1 MRDRRE
7 IRFEIPFHIRSP
19 DGFQNLDNL
28 FQVRVSN
35 FPIGIGFKT
44 LSDGQVRVGGMATIR
59 KDKFGTVV
67 RSQVRAVFQPEFE
80 KLIPDDVP
88 DEGFYPAGKWVSDR
102 DGLYIKAAVA
112 ALNKLLVI
120 YREET
125 GSFWIHPLEMGDI
138 GEFEIQDYEEGDVVQ
153 SEQRAVT
160 RVVFR

>member
-1 MRDRRE
+1 
-7 IRFEIPFHIRSP
+7 
-19 DGFQNLDNL
+19 
-28 FQVRVSN
+28 
-35 FPIGIGFKT
+35 
-44 LSDGQVRVGGMATIR
+44 MATIR